1 MNRALAPLALLLSLT
16 LLAGCKKE
24 EPPPPPPPELVA
36 PATADDGEWKAYLGK
51 VVGQNMAG
59 VTDRNFSYYLPA
71 DSQVLNEGDADGR
84 TQFDRQLENVT
95 TVVLR
100 TVLPGNMLSFGSP
113 DSEKMADLI
122 VMSFQD
128 AEPDALAG
136 SQVLFIGKAEDSERV
151 RVAVEAAG
159 AKYLFIEAK

>member
-1 MNRALAPLALLLSLT
+1 MIRAFAPLALLLSLT
-16 LLAGCKKE
+16 VLSGCKKE

-36 PATADDGEWKAYLGK
+36 PSNGDDTAWKTYLGK

-71 DSQVLNEGDADGR
+71 NSQVLNEGDQDGR
-84 TQFDRQLENVT
+84 SQFDRQLENVT

-122 VMSFQD
+122 VMSFAE

-136 SQVLFIGKAEDSERV
+136 SQVLFIGRPEDSERV

>member
-24 EPPPPPPPELVA
+24 EAPPPPPPALVA
-36 PATADDGEWKAYLGK
+36 PTNGDDGEWKSYLGR

-71 DSQVLNEGDADGR
+71 DSQTLTEGDADGR

-122 VMSFQD
+122 VLAFQD
-128 AEPDALAG
+128 AAPDALAG
-136 SQVLFIGKAEDSERV
+136 SQVLFIGKPEDSERV

-159 AKYLFIEAK
+159 ARYLFIEAK

>member
-24 EPPPPPPPELVA
+24 EPPPPPPPALVA
-36 PATADDGEWKAYLGK
+36 PVNGDDNAWKTYLGQ

-71 DSQVLNEGDADGR
+71 NSQTLNEGDADGR

-122 VMSFQD
+122 VMAFQD
-128 AEPDALAG
+128 AEANALAG
-136 SQVLFIGKAEDSERV
+136 SQVLFIGNPGDSERV

-159 AKYLFIEAK
+159 AKYVFVEAK

>member
-1 MNRALAPLALLLSLT
+1 MIRAFAPLALILSLT

-24 EPPPPPPPELVA
+24 EEAAPAPAALVA
-36 PATADDGEWKAYLGK
+36 PVNGDDTAWKTYLGQ

-71 DSQVLNEGDADGR
+71 NSQTLNEGDADGR

-122 VMSFQD
+122 VMSFAE

-136 SQVLFIGKAEDSERV
+136 SQVLFIGKAEDSDRV
-151 RVAVEAAG
+151 RAAVEASG
-159 AKYLFIEAK
+159 AKYLFVEAK